1 MKTIKLKI
9 KGDFMTTLKDVAML
23 SNCSV
28 ATVCK
33 VFKNSAEISED
44 TKQKVLKAARQC
56 GYLKKATTKT
66 AVFGGMKIVVFCDP
80 ACSFITRFT
89 EISNYFK
96 KNGYAVVYT
105 VLNPRDARDLL
116 AQTGAVGMIFVG
128 ENAFEELNIFK
139 FVGAEISALQE
150 IITQLNALRPQRAPR
165 KTVAAPNSAP
175 SKEVKSA
182 SNKPEDLPR
191 KKDEIWLL

>member
-1 MKTIKLKI
+1 
-9 KGDFMTTLKDVAML
+9 MTTLKDVAVL

-56 GYLKKATTKT
+56 GYLKKATTRT
-66 AVFGGMKIVVFCDP
+66 AVLGGMKIVVFCDP
-80 ACSFITRFT
+80 ACSSITRFA
-89 EISNYFK
+89 EISDYFR

-105 VLNPRDARDLL
+105 VLKPQDARDLL
-116 AQTGAVGMIFVG
+116 AQTGAVGMVFVG
-128 ENAFEELNIFK
+128 ENVFEELNIFK
-139 FVGAEISALQE
+139 FSGGEIAALQE

-165 KTVAAPNSAP
+165 KSAAVPNSAP
-175 SKEVKSA
+175 PKEPKSA